1 MGLSMIQPQPDP
13 LRPAD
18 AGAYDVEGPVA
29 VGPPLPGEVVV
40 AENADRLIDLVTAEM
55 VVQAKGCIRQLGDF
69 QLALS
74 GIASLGP
81 LYERLMYDPDCREL
95 PWVRTHLWLVEE
107 GAVPFDDERSSFRVI
122 NETIVDHSGI
132 PRQQVHPIPALAET
146 ADDDYESQL
155 REVLQWRL
163 PGEAR
168 LDFVLLEMGED
179 GHTAGL
185 YPFSEALNE
194 TERLVRAVNVPAA
207 NPPERITMTLPLIRA
222 ARVIAVIVRGSEKA
236 ATLERVS
243 RGHESLEELPI
254 KGVRP
259 VNGQLKWFLD
269 AEACGDEAPEAP

>member
-1 MGLSMIQPQPDP
+1 MIRPQPDP
-13 LRPAD
+13 PRPA
-18 AGAYDVEGPVA
+18 ATRAYGVERPA
-29 VGPPLPGEVVV
+29 PVGPPLPGEVVV
-40 AENADRLIDLVTAEM
+40 AENADRLIDHVTAEM
-55 VVQAKGCIRQLGDF
+55 VVQAKACIRQLGDF

-74 GIASLGP
+74 GGSSLEP
-81 LYERLMYDPDCREL
+81 LYSRLMYDPDCREL

-132 PRQQVHPIPALAET
+132 PRQQVHPIPALEET
-146 ADDDYESQL
+146 SADDYESQL
-155 REVLQWRL
+155 REVLQWRV
-163 PGEAR
+163 PGEDR

-185 YPFSEALNE
+185 YPFSDALDE

-207 NPPERITMTLPLIRA
+207 DPPERITMTLPLIRS

-243 RGHESLEELPI
+243 RGNESLEELPI

-269 AEACGDEAPEAP
+269 AEACGGGAPEAS